1 MFGKWISKYN
11 SLILLITFFL
21 CGWAIF
27 LFPTLKTDVDFKQF
41 FPKGEPALANYEK
54 FTKTMGSSENIL
66 VIAIE
71 NKASIFDSLF
81 LKKIVLLQNGI
92 DEFKEIK
99 NSVSIL
105 SLKKYKSYGQGFI
118 EKRSYIESY
127 EPQKM
132 RYDSIQIF
140 RDFEVTQHFITKD
153 AKSIKIILQLSDNLS
168 LIQMDA
174 LVKKVDNLVN
184 KLMLQDQH
192 YFGRKY
198 LESEYKKL
206 VNEELKISLILSF
219 TFVFFI
225 LFLIHRSI
233 IGALLPLICM
243 AVSLIMLY
251 GYMALFN
258 RSLTIMSNLF
268 PTIVLIVGISDVIHI
283 SNKFAYE
290 SIKND
295 SVFAINKTVTE
306 IGLTTFINS
315 FTTAIGFLT
324 LLTMSMETMQ
334 SFGVDAAVG
343 LMICWVNS
351 IILFPAILLKFNLAK
366 SFRKPVMSHE
376 WNTILTRVLEFTYL
390 HSKKIILAF
399 LIITLVSIY
408 GIFKVNTNNYILSS
422 LPKNNRLF
430 NDFRFFDNNM
440 GGGRT
445 FELIINTKNNHSLHD
460 KKVIQNIEKLEN
472 YLKHDIGVSEII
484 SPVLMYKWIN
494 ESTSRNSNWQLPT
507 SQKDF
512 DRLYLYSTARENDF
526 PIAIID
532 STNKT
537 GRLIGRIKDIGRN
550 KMEKKEELIKKWV
563 TRNIDSSN
571 VSFEFTGPDYM
582 TDIGHQLRINNTL
595 DSFMF
600 EILIVSLIIGLIYRS
615 LIMIII
621 SFVSNIIPI
630 IIIGG
635 FLGYSGI
642 EFRGA
647 TTIIFAIGYVIAVDD
662 TLHFINRFQL
672 EKRNGLT
679 TQFALEKTYLHT
691 GRAMIMT
698 SLILLGGFI
707 ILLHSS
713 FNDVFIH
720 GLLMSLIIIVAL
732 VTEFLITPILI
743 TSFYKNKL

>member
-11 SLILLITFFL
+11 SLILFITFTI

-27 LFPTLKTDVDFKQF
+27 LFPKLKTDVDFKQF
-41 FPKGEPALANYEK
+41 FPKGEPALANYENFAK
-54 FTKTMGSSENIL
+54 IMGSSENIL

-71 NKASIFDSLF
+71 NKSSVFDSLF
-81 LKKIVLLQNGI
+81 LKKVAQLQKGI
-92 DEFKEIK
+92 DEFTEIK

-105 SLKKYKSYGQGFI
+105 SLNKYESYGQGYI
-118 EKRSYIESY
+118 EKRPYIASY
-127 EPQKM
+127 EPKKM
-132 RYDSIQIF
+132 LMDSIAIF
-140 RDFEVTQHFITKD
+140 RDSEVTQHFITKD
-153 AKSIKIILQLSDNLS
+153 AKTVKIILLLSDNLS
-168 LIQMDA
+168 LQHIDA
-174 LVKKVDNLVN
+174 LVKKTDNLVN
-184 KLMLQDQH
+184 KLMLQNQH

-206 VNEELKISLILSF
+206 VNKELKTSLILSF
-219 TFVFFI
+219 TFIFLI
-225 LFLIHRSI
+225 LLLIHRSI

-283 SNKFAYE
+283 SSKFAYE
-290 SIKND
+290 SLHND
-295 SVFAINKTVTE
+295 TVIAINKTLNE

-324 LLTMSMETMQ
+324 LLTMSMKTMQ

-351 IILFPAILLKFNLAK
+351 ILLFPAILLRFDLSK
-366 SFRKPVMSHE
+366 SFRKPVISE
-376 WNTILTRVLEFTYL
+376 GWNVVLTKVLTFTYF
-390 HSKKIILAF
+390 HSKRIVFTF
-399 LIITLVSIY
+399 LILLLLSIY
-408 GIFKVNTNNYILSS
+408 GIFKINTNNYILSS
-422 LPKNNRLF
+422 LPNNNRLY
-430 NDFRFFDNNM
+430 NDFKFFDNHL

-445 FELIINTKNNHSLHD
+445 FELIINSKNNYYLHD

-472 YLKHDIGVSEII
+472 YLKYNTGVSEII
-484 SPVLMYKWIN
+484 SPVLLFKWIN
-494 ESTSRNSNWQLPT
+494 KSIDKQSNWQLPT
-507 SQKDF
+507 SQRDF
-512 DRLYLYSTARENDF
+512 DKLYLYSTIRDYDF
-526 PIAIID
+526 PLTIID
-532 STNKT
+532 SSNTT
-537 GRLIGRIKDIGRN
+537 ARLIGRVQDIGRN
-550 KMEKKEELIKKWV
+550 KMELKQKEMKKWISQ
-563 TRNIDSSN
+563 NIDSSI
-571 VSFEFTGPDYM
+571 VSFELTGSDYM
-582 TDIGHQLRINNTL
+582 TDIGHQLRIDNTI
-595 DSFMF
+595 DSFIF
-600 EILIVSLIIGLIYRS
+600 EIIMVSLIIGLIYRS
-615 LIMIII
+615 LIMVTI

-630 IIIGG
+630 ILIGG

-672 EKRNGLT
+672 EKRKGLT

-691 GRAMIMT
+691 GRAMAMT

-720 GLLMSLIIIVAL
+720 GLLMSLIIIIAL
-732 VTEFLITPILI
+732 ITEFLITPILI
-743 TSFYKNKL
+743 TYFYNNKN